1 VYNVQCWVGVSIAVC
16 HGDTVAVAV
25 SVRFEHG
32 LEVSCS
38 LDICSARWPQMSAYR
53 PPTKWRNTARGR
65 TTCQCN
71 LSLHAVVLGC
81 RGRSLLLQL
90 CHKHRGQ
97 HPEGAP
103 GWFEA
108 ATRLWWLFVLCS
120 VVGDSDVAARVL
132 RPACTREFC
141 AAYALSARQDRWHWQ
156 ECWCLRPFKGDP
168 ANLNRSR
175 ADCLICHASLREG
188 NGTCTCI
195 NQACVRGMAHAQ
207 ALINIG
213 AIVPAQPGKGLW
225 WRARKCS

>member
-1 VYNVQCWVGVSIAVC
+1 LQ
-16 HGDTVAVAV
+16 
-25 SVRFEHG
+25 
-32 LEVSCS
+32 L
-38 LDICSARWPQMSAYR
+38 Q
-53 PPTKWRNTARGR
+53 
-65 TTCQCN
+65 CQCASNMAWRCLVPSISAAQDGRKCLRTGLPLNGVTPREDAQPANAN

-90 CHKHRGQ
+90 CHKHRCQ